1 MPDVDT
7 EEEAVEDVGQ
17 GVVVLM
23 ITSLANA
30 AQGYALARE
39 GEWAADTEKVTI
51 WRGPD
56 KHDELFPRADL
67 AQMTCES
74 VDVDED
80 GFFTC
85 LEPLSVLALDEDFQQ
100 LVESKSEEILNHYAN
115 EYAAESASYIH
126 DGLEDDFGDD
136 VWIVSSFGDATAV
149 NGEWSDEHPKPPRG
163 WKLTD
168 KGGYDTSNEAEIEL
182 DRVVEAL
189 TPILEKEL
197 DRPLSQGTVLDT
209 IQSIHTDL
217 KDYIYWTS
225 DSGMTEIW
233 VSPAAFRAAEKRE
246 EEEEE
251 EARKRRDKHRAE
263 QHRLSLERQAKR
275 EEEEREKIKAGGWP
289 RRKDWSPKGVV
300 PPRRRRPR

>member
-1 MPDVDT
+1 MPDESV
-7 EEEAVEDVGQ
+7 EEVVEDVGE

-23 ITSLANA
+23 IASIGRE

-39 GEWAADTEKVTI
+39 REWAADTEKVTI

-56 KHDELFPRADL
+56 KHDELFPRGDL
-67 AQMTCES
+67 QQMVCES

-85 LEPLSVLALDEDFQQ
+85 LEPLTVLALDEDFQQ
-100 LVESKSEEILNHYAN
+100 LVESKSEAILDQYAN
-115 EYAAESASYIH
+115 EYAAESASYVH
-126 DGLEDDFGDD
+126 EGLEDDFGDD
-136 VWIVSSFGDATAV
+136 IWIVASFGDARAV
-149 NGEWSDEHPKPPRG
+149 NGEWADEHPKPPRG

-168 KGGYDTSNEAEIEL
+168 KGGYATGNEAEIEME
-182 DRVVEAL
+182 RMVEEL

-197 DRPLSQGTVLDT
+197 DRTLSQGTVLET
-209 IQSIHTDL
+209 LQSIHTDL

-251 EARKRRDKHRAE
+251 RERKKQEERRAE
-263 QHRLSLERQAKR
+263 RLQLSIERQARR
-275 EEEEREKIKAGGWP
+275 EAEEREKIKAGGWP
-289 RRKDWSPKGVV
+289 RRKDWSPKGEV
-300 PPRRRRPR
+300 PPQRRR